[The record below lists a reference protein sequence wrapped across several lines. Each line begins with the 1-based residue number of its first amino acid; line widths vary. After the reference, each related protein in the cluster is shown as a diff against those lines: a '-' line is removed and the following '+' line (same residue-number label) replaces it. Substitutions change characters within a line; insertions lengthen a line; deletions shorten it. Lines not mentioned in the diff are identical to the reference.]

1 MREKTWVD
9 GLLDFFLDSSTAVK
23 VLASIIAIIGGLL
36 VGLVIMLVLDPSRA
50 FAGFSTIL
58 FGLFR
63 NGTQSIGNMLYYAV
77 PIILTGLS
85 VAFAFRTGL
94 FNIGA
99 TGQLTFGAF
108 FAVYVGINWTFLG
121 SFHWVVAL
129 LAGGLAG
136 AFWGMIPGM
145 LKAFRNVNEVV
156 ASIMLNYVAM
166 YFSTLMV
173 KTLIYNRSVARAFG
187 PAESALIPKG
197 FFDTLTNG
205 SSLNYGLFVAFLVT
219 AILHIILSK
228 TTFGFQLKSV
238 GFNRDASRYA
248 GMNEKR
254 NIILA
259 MTIAGFVSG
268 LAGAIMFLVPG
279 RFLTIESNLLQEGFT
294 GIAVSLLGLSSP
306 IGVLIAGIFYG
317 SLEIGGFYLQVTTS
331 FVPEL
336 IEIIIAAIIYISA
349 LALFF
354 QNAIYKTL
362 KKRKDARLGEV
373 PNE

>member
-1 MREKTWVD
+1 MRKTTWVD
-9 GLLDFFLDSSTAVK
+9 GLLDFFLESSTAVK
-23 VLASIIAIIGGLL
+23 VLASIVAILGGLL
-36 VGLVIMLVLDPSRA
+36 AGLAIMLILDPSRA
-50 FAGFSTIL
+50 FAGLNTIL
-58 FGLFR
+58 FGVFR
-63 NGTQSIGNMLYYAV
+63 NGARSVGDMLYYAV

-108 FAVYVGINWTFLG
+108 FAVYVGVNWTFLG
-121 SFHWVVAL
+121 GFHWIVAL
-129 LAGGLAG
+129 LAGGLGG
-136 AFWGMIPGM
+136 AFWGMIPGL
-145 LKAFRNVNEVV
+145 LKAYRNVNEVV

-173 KTLIYNRSVARAFG
+173 QATLYNQSVARAFG

-197 FFDTLTNG
+197 FLDTLFQG
-205 SSLNYGLFVAFLVT
+205 SSLNFGIFVAILVT
-219 AILHIILSK
+219 AILHIILAK
-228 TTFGFQLKSV
+228 TTFGYQLKSV

-259 MTIAGFVSG
+259 MTIAGAVAG

-279 RFLTIESNLLQEGFT
+279 KFLTIENTLLQEGFT
-294 GIAVSLLGLSSP
+294 GIAVSLLGLSAP
-306 IGVLIAGIFYG
+306 IGVFIAGIFYG
-317 SLEIGGFYLQVTTS
+317 VLEIGGFYLQVTTN

-336 IEIIIAAIIYISA
+336 IEIIIAAIIYMSA

-354 QNAIYKTL
+354 QNAIYKFL
-362 KKRKDARLGEV
+362 KNRKTHRIGEDA
-373 PNE
+373 